1 MASLCAGGQVEA
13 CALARVAAPV
23 RFSTLTPEAASA
35 FVGRP
40 QALGCQRPAST
51 KLTKDVS
58 SVEDSARRDL
68 SLEFSNGCCYCTGRK
83 ELLELWQRVVAR
95 RAATGLTG
103 RPQPGGPRAP
113 LSCVSISASAR
124 GHGPYPTEGLLAG
137 VLAVEGL
144 RPSPQS
150 PSCTRTRRRR
160 LVEGNGTKCEGEVRG
175 LEARRGGS
183 EKKNIY

>member
-83 ELLELWQRVVAR
+83 ELLELWRRVVAR
-95 RAATGLTG
+95 REMLLCEHFSFRQRPRPLPHGGASGGSAGCGGAA
-103 RPQPGGPRAP
+103 AF
-113 LSCVSISASAR
+113 S
-124 GHGPYPTEGLLAG
+124 
-137 VLAVEGL
+137 
-144 RPSPQS
+144 QS
-150 PSCTRTRRRR
+150 SSCTRTRRRR
-160 LVEGNGTKCEGEVRG
+160 LVEGNEVRG
-175 LEARRGGS
+175 GGERTRGKEGWF
-183 EKKNIY
+183 